1 MPPKPRTLGE
11 SDFPLRD
18 QVRDQLRD
26 QIIKGSLAPGKRLI
40 EQTLAD
46 EFGVSRI
53 PVREAIR
60 MLETEGLVET
70 VPRRGVIVSTLSR
83 SDLEHIFDLRE
94 ALDSLAFR
102 LAAERGTSR
111 DLDRLKK
118 ALDASHEAMDA
129 DIHGQVTST
138 NIDYHD
144 EVTRMARNPFL
155 SAMLMPIA
163 SRLKLLIGRSHDY
176 DRQLAEHTSLYE
188 ALAEHDPERAAVL
201 ALAHARTSKSQALA
215 QLDREQAEFSA

>member
-1 MPPKPRTLGE
+1 MPRQPRTLGE

-18 QVRDQLRD
+18 QVRDELRD
-26 QIIKGSLAPGKRLI
+26 QIIKGSLTPGQRLI

-60 MLETEGLVET
+60 MLQSEGLVET

-83 SDLEHIFDLRE
+83 DDLEHIFDVRE

-111 DLDRLKK
+111 DLRRLKM

-129 DIHGQVTST
+129 DIPGQVTST
-138 NIDYHD
+138 HIDYHD
-144 EVTRMARNPFL
+144 EVIRMAGNPFL
-155 SAMLMPIA
+155 SAMLIPIA
-163 SRLKLLIGRSHDY
+163 SRLKVLIGRSHDY
-176 DRQLAEHTSLYE
+176 ERQLDEHTVLYQ
-188 ALAEHDPERAAVL
+188 ALAEHDQERAAAL
-201 ALAHARTSKSQALA
+201 AGAHARTSKSQALA
-215 QLDREQAEFSA
+215 QFDREQTEHSA